1 MKKISLELEKFHGIC
16 LDYYKYIIEN
26 SQFEDGLHHANI
38 EALICLKAKA
48 FLEIKERIEKGGKE
62 DAKQLRKH
70 KTDVFR
76 LTVMLTPESEFDLPA
91 TIPAHVNK
99 FAELITTD
107 LPDKTIF
114 KEMGLNNIDPKI
126 VFKQF
131 KKSFKVSEDEK

>member
-1 MKKISLELEKFHGIC
+1 VKKISLELEKFHGIC

-48 FLEIKERIEKGGKE
+48 FLEIKERIKKGGKE

-114 KEMGLNNIDPKI
+114 KEM
-126 VFKQF
+126 
-131 KKSFKVSEDEK
+131 